1 MPQLT
6 LWVRGLSRDQI
17 LLYIPWHWVTF
28 PSHFFFCPAV
38 KNDSFKGNWNS
49 KKRKKPWKRLLNN
62 FQLWLGIGEIENR
75 LEERW
80 LSSHALDFGWVL
92 VQDNHFLEGE
102 LQGDSEITFLFLD
115 PQQRH
120 CRGIRQSPK
129 KPLKETDY
137 EKHEIQA
144 PPLHS
149 TEGPCRGLSVLREL
163 HCLTKEQDW
172 VQIIRGNETWRRLSL
187 PFLEAGVPSRTY
199 TKVLGCLFL
208 CAPNSESILLSP
220 SQTFITLFF

>member
-49 KKRKKPWKRLLNN
+49 KKRKKTWKRLLNN

-120 CRGIRQSPK
+120 CGGIRQSPK

-149 TEGPCRGLSVLREL
+149 TAGSMQRPFSSSGAALPHKRA
-163 HCLTKEQDW
+163 
-172 VQIIRGNETWRRLSL
+172 RLS
-187 PFLEAGVPSRTY
+187 PDNSGKWNLEEVELAVSGSRRSLQNIH
-199 TKVLGCLFL
+199 KSPGMSLSL
-208 CAPNSESILLSP
+208 CS
-220 SQTFITLFF
+220 